1 MGIGKDMIFYKFS
14 SLLKGQLQQG
24 MGRDYPFALPMD
36 EYTKSWDRKNLFDV
50 YGAKTD
56 NLFSHY
62 VPCYEEIAKVGGTS
76 YSYNQMYS
84 LSKPEIQMIFVM
96 IRVAH
101 VLSLYGKM
109 HTRGCSR
116 LESLEF
122 FNFCERAN
130 VFLDGIHEICSKLL
144 KSLIYS
150 I

>member
-101 VLSLYGKM
+101 VLLLYG
-109 HTRGCSR
+109 RY
-116 LESLEF
+116 L
-122 FNFCERAN
+122 
-130 VFLDGIHEICSKLL
+130 
-144 KSLIYS
+144 
-150 I
+150 